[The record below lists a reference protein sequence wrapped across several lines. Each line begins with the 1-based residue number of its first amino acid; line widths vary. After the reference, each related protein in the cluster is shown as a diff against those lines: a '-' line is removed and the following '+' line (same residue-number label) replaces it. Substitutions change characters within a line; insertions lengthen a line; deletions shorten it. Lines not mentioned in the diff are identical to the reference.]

1 MTTFAERES
10 NRDDGPRRQLSTGRA
25 TLLVAAVAAIIVL
38 YGGYGQHWSWTGI
51 NGRTATLWDW
61 LHLLLLP
68 VSVGILPLWLSR
80 RVRLGRC
87 HKLFS
92 LVLVAVLGVFVVAG
106 YAVPWSWTGFSGN
119 KLWDWLELVALPLA
133 VALSPTVAE
142 LRPVWTRRHTA
153 IAVCLLAVF
162 VALVVGAYA
171 GNWSWTGFEG
181 NTLWNWLQLLLL
193 PLLLPTIV
201 VPALRPMATAGLITV
216 EEGEA
221 PTELPT
227 GSAPPPPA
235 PAESVAARPENPQ

>member
-80 RVRLGRC
+80 RVRLGRR

-133 VALSPTVAE
+133 V
-142 LRPVWTRRHTA
+142 R
-153 IAVCLLAVF
+153 
-162 VALVVGAYA
+162 
-171 GNWSWTGFEG
+171 
-181 NTLWNWLQLLLL
+181 
-193 PLLLPTIV
+193 LPTRGTR
-201 VPALRPMATAGLITV
+201 A
-216 EEGEA
+216 
-221 PTELPT
+221 
-227 GSAPPPPA
+227 
-235 PAESVAARPENPQ
+235 